1 MSEIKKQLAISMALI
16 AVVVVFA
23 SCDMRSGTA
32 KDEMGKW
39 QSTPSAP
46 ISPTATPTPVDPL
59 EIVTVDTKMEG
70 DLISANGLGQKTT
83 TACTKFNRLLVNGD
97 DGVIN
102 VKGAC
107 RQIMVNGDKNKI
119 NADAAMEF
127 VLNGTG
133 NSIKYSRFVNGK
145 APSVVENKT
154 GNVIEK
160 VAADSVTS
168 DKPQRKI
175 SK

>member
-1 MSEIKKQLAISMALI
+1 MAFF

-32 KDEMGKW
+32 KDEMEKW
-39 QSTPSAP
+39 QSTPAQSA
-46 ISPTATPTPVDPL
+46 SPSPTPTPIDPAD
-59 EIVTVDTKMEG
+59 IVTVDPKTEG
-70 DLISANGLGQKTT
+70 DLLSANGLGQKTT
-83 TACTKFNRLLVNGD
+83 TACTKFNRLLINGD
-97 DGVIN
+97 NGVIN

-119 NADAAMEF
+119 NADTAMEF

-133 NSIKYSRFVNGK
+133 NEVKYSRFVNGK

-160 VAADSVTS
+160 VTAGTMTT

-175 SK
+175 VK